1 MEKQLFTWQGW
12 DSLDLFILQFN
23 GISLIKK
30 LGNLEIGTVFDQAV
44 VDFENGDLELTNY
57 VPNSKTREAKE
68 QHTFKLTLGVE

>member
-30 LGNLEIGTVFDQAV
+30 LGNLEVGTAFDQAV
-44 VDFENGDLELTNY
+44 IDFENGDLELVNY

-68 QHTFKLTLGVE
+68 LYQFKLTLGVE

>member
-12 DSLDLFILQFN
+12 DSLDLFILQFT

-30 LGNLEIGTVFDQAV
+30 LGNLEVGTAFDQAV
-44 VDFENGDLELTNY
+44 IDFENGDLELVNY

-68 QHTFKLTLGVE
+68 LYQFKLTLGVE